1 MIPFFV
7 NENPYCRG
15 IIANIR
21 TLAHSLR
28 SAGGTIA
35 WILPARRAQT
45 SEGAKE
51 FFGHDIAE
59 MFNNSAGTGPL
70 PERLWSGFE
79 LHENDL
85 VLEKSAASAF
95 FPGRSVLPE
104 RLAER
109 SITTA
114 NASVDDESHN
124 ATLHTIYRTFGD
136 VRPTTVSVRGWPMER
151 RLVSL

>member
-51 FFGHDIAE
+51 FFGPNIAE

-70 PERLWSGFE
+70 RERLWSGFE

-85 VLEKSAASAF
+85 VRCEHAGLS
-95 FPGRSVLPE
+95 GHHGCRRE
-104 RLAER
+104 RKR
-109 SITTA
+109 
-114 NASVDDESHN
+114 
-124 ATLHTIYRTFGD
+124 
-136 VRPTTVSVRGWPMER
+136 
-151 RLVSL
+151 

>member
-1 MIPFFV
+1 
-7 NENPYCRG
+7 
-15 IIANIR
+15 
-21 TLAHSLR
+21 
-28 SAGGTIA
+28 
-35 WILPARRAQT
+35 
-45 SEGAKE
+45 
-51 FFGHDIAE
+51 

-136 VRPTTVSVRGWPMER
+136 VRPTTEVLGLINEST
-151 RLVSL
+151 ST